1 MKNFFSGEFMPLNT
15 STLDLIRNAIRD
27 IPNWPE
33 PGVMF
38 RDISTL
44 LKNPPA
50 FRAVVDILV
59 ERYRDQGITVVAGLD
74 ARGFIFAP
82 IIAYELGIGFVPI
95 RKKGKLPYTTVSKS
109 YTLEYGDINTV
120 EMHID
125 AVQSGDKVLVIDD
138 LIATGGT
145 MLAAC
150 SLITDLGAHVAE
162 CAVVSDLLYLNGSNL
177 IKEQGFDVFAILEYK

>member
-1 MKNFFSGEFMPLNT
+1 MILNPAT
-15 STLDLIRNAIRD
+15 IDIIRSAIRD

-44 LKNPPA
+44 LKNPQA
-50 FRAVVDILV
+50 FRAVVDVLV
-59 ERYRDQGITVVAGLD
+59 ERYRNAGVTVVAGLD
-74 ARGFIFAP
+74 ARGFIFGP
-82 IIAYELGIGFVPI
+82 IVAYELGIGFVPI

-125 AVQSGDKVLVIDD
+125 AVHKGDRVLVIDD

-150 SLITDLGAHVAE
+150 SLITELGAEVAE
-162 CAVVSDLLYLNGSNL
+162 CAVVSDLLYLGGSKL
-177 IKEQGFDVFAILEYK
+177 IKQQGFEVFAILEYR

>member
-1 MKNFFSGEFMPLNT
+1 MVFTEENIS
-15 STLDLIRNAIRD
+15 LIRSSIRD

-44 LKNPPA
+44 LKDPKT
-50 FRAVVDILV
+50 FRLVSDIFV
-59 ERYRDQGITVVAGLD
+59 ERYREKGITVVAGLD
-74 ARGFIFAP
+74 ARGFIFGP
-82 IIAYELGIGFVPI
+82 VVAYELNIGFVPI
-95 RKKGKLPYTTVSKS
+95 RKKGKLPYTTISKS

-125 AVQSGDKVLVIDD
+125 AVHKDDKVLLIDD

-150 SLITDLGAHVAE
+150 SLIKELGAEVVE
-162 CAVVSDLLYLNGSNL
+162 CAVVSDLLYLNGSEL
-177 IKEQGFDVFAILEYK
+177 IKKNGFNVFSVVDYE

>member
-1 MKNFFSGEFMPLNT
+1 MDSSQK
-15 STLDLIRNAIRD
+15 TLDYIRSSIRD

-44 LKNPPA
+44 LTNPQS

-59 ERYRDQGITVVAGLD
+59 ERYRDKGINVVAGLD
-74 ARGFIFAP
+74 ARGFIFGP
-82 IIAYELGIGFVPI
+82 IVAYELGIGFVPI

-125 AVQSGDKVLVIDD
+125 AVHSGDKVLVIDD

-150 SLITDLGAHVAE
+150 SLITEMGAEIVE
-162 CAVVSDLLYLNGSNL
+162 CAVVSDLLYLNGSQL
-177 IKEQGFDVFAILEYK
+177 IRKQGFKVFAILEYQ

>member
-1 MKNFFSGEFMPLNT
+1 MTINQQALT
-15 STLDLIRNAIRD
+15 LIRDSIRD

-44 LKNPPA
+44 LQNPGA

-59 ERYRDQGITVVAGLD
+59 ERYRGQNITQVAGLD
-74 ARGFIFAP
+74 ARGFIFGP
-82 IIAYELGIGFVPI
+82 IVAYELGIGFIPI

-125 AVQSGDKVLVIDD
+125 AVHKDDKVLVIDD

-150 SLITDLGAHVAE
+150 SLITDLGAEVAE
-162 CAVVSDLLYLNGSNL
+162 CAVVSDLLYLNGSKL
-177 IKEQGFDVFAILEYK
+177 IREQGFKVFSVLEYNN

>member
-1 MKNFFSGEFMPLNT
+1 MIYSAE
-15 STLDLIRNAIRD
+15 TLSLIRSAIRD

-44 LKNPPA
+44 LKNPQA

-59 ERYRDQGITVVAGLD
+59 ERYRNSGINIVAGLD
-74 ARGFIFAP
+74 ARGFIFGP
-82 IIAYELGIGFVPI
+82 IVAYELGIGFVPI

-125 AVQSGDKVLVIDD
+125 AVHAGDKVLVIDD

-150 SLITDLGAHVAE
+150 SLITELGAEVTE

-177 IKEQGFDVFAILEYK
+177 IREQGFKVFSILEYK

>member
-1 MKNFFSGEFMPLNT
+1 MKQQARLEM
-15 STLDLIRNAIRD
+15 IRNSIRD

-33 PGVMF
+33 PNVMF

-44 LKNPPA
+44 LQDPKA
-50 FRAVVDILV
+50 FHAVIDILV
-59 ERYRDQGITVVAGLD
+59 ERYKDSKATVVAGLD
-74 ARGFIFAP
+74 ARGFIFGP
-82 IIAYELGIGFVPI
+82 IVAYELGIGFVPI

-120 EMHID
+120 ELHID
-125 AVQSGDKVLVIDD
+125 AVKKGDKVIVVDD

-150 SLITDLGAHVAE
+150 SLISELGADVLE
-162 CAVVSDLLYLNGSNL
+162 CAVVSDLLYLNGSEL
-177 IKEQGFDVFAILEYK
+177 IKKQGFKVFSILEYND

>member
-1 MKNFFSGEFMPLNT
+1 MTKLEM
-15 STLDLIRNAIRD
+15 IRSSIRD

-44 LKNPPA
+44 LQNPEA
-50 FRAVVDILV
+50 FRAVIDILV
-59 ERYRDQGITVVAGLD
+59 ERYKDQNIDTIAGLD
-74 ARGFIFAP
+74 ARGFIFGP
-82 IIAYELGIGFVPI
+82 VVAYELGIGFVPI
-95 RKKGKLPYTTVSKS
+95 RKKGKLPYTTVSRS
-109 YTLEYGDINTV
+109 YTLEYGDVNTV

-125 AVQSGDKVLVIDD
+125 AVKPGDKVLVIDD

-150 SLITDLGAHVAE
+150 SLITELKAEVFE
-162 CAVVSDLLYLNGSNL
+162 CAVVSDLVNLNGSKL
-177 IKEQGFDVFAILEYK
+177 IKEQGFKVFSLLEYL

>member
-1 MKNFFSGEFMPLNT
+1 MVA
-15 STLDLIRNAIRD
+15 TLDRLDVIRNSIRD

-44 LKNPPA
+44 LQSPA
-50 FRAVVDILV
+50 AFKAVVDVLV
-59 ERYRDQGITVVAGLD
+59 ERYKEQKIDVVAGLD
-74 ARGFIFAP
+74 ARGFIFGP
-82 IIAYELGIGFVPI
+82 VVAYELGIGFVPI

-125 AVQSGDKVLVIDD
+125 AVHRGDKVLVIDD

-150 SLITDLGAHVAE
+150 SLITELGAEVAE

-177 IKEQGFDVFAILEYK
+177 IKEQGYKVFSILEYN

>member
-1 MKNFFSGEFMPLNT
+1 MTIKQV
-15 STLDLIRNAIRD
+15 TLDLIRNSIRD

-44 LKNPPA
+44 LKDPEA

-59 ERYRDQGITVVAGLD
+59 ERYRDQGITQVAGLD
-74 ARGFIFAP
+74 ARGFIFGP
-82 IIAYELGIGFVPI
+82 IVAYELGIGFVPV

-125 AVQSGDKVLVIDD
+125 AVHKGDKVLVIDD

-150 SLITDLGAHVAE
+150 SLITELGAEVAE
-162 CAVVSDLLYLNGSNL
+162 CAVVSDLLYLNGSKL
-177 IKEQGFDVFAILEYK
+177 IREQGFKVFGILEYNN

>member
-1 MKNFFSGEFMPLNT
+1 MTK
-15 STLDLIRNAIRD
+15 LDIIRNSIRD

-44 LKNPPA
+44 LQNPEA
-50 FRAVVDILV
+50 FRLVIDILV
-59 ERYRDQGITVVAGLD
+59 ERYKGQNITTIAGLD
-74 ARGFIFAP
+74 ARGFIFGP
-82 IIAYELGIGFVPI
+82 VVAYELGIGFVPI
-95 RKKGKLPYTTVSKS
+95 RKKGKLPYTTVSRS

-125 AVQSGDKVLVIDD
+125 AVKPSDKVLVIDD

-150 SLITDLGAHVAE
+150 ALITELGAEVFE
-162 CAVVSDLLYLNGSNL
+162 CAVVSDLIALGGSKL
-177 IKEQGFDVFAILEYK
+177 IKEQGFKVFSLLEYN

>member
-1 MKNFFSGEFMPLNT
+1 MVAEQ
-15 STLDLIRNAIRD
+15 TLDMIRGSIRD

-44 LKNPPA
+44 LQSPA
-50 FRAVVDILV
+50 AFKAVVDVLV
-59 ERYRDQGITVVAGLD
+59 ERYRNAGVTVVAGLD
-74 ARGFIFAP
+74 ARGFIFGP
-82 IIAYELGIGFVPI
+82 VVAYELGIGFVPI

-125 AVQSGDKVLVIDD
+125 AVHKGDKVLVIDD

-150 SLITDLGAHVAE
+150 SLITELGAEVAE
-162 CAVVSDLLYLNGSNL
+162 CAVVSDLLYLNGSKL
-177 IKEQGFDVFAILEYK
+177 IKEQGFKVFSVLEYN

>member
-1 MKNFFSGEFMPLNT
+1 MVNSAA
-15 STLDLIRNAIRD
+15 TLDMIRNSIRD

-44 LKNPPA
+44 LQSPEA

-59 ERYRDQGITVVAGLD
+59 ERYRGKGVNVVAGLD
-74 ARGFIFAP
+74 ARGFIFGP
-82 IIAYELGIGFVPI
+82 VVAYELGIGFVPI
-95 RKKGKLPYTTVSKS
+95 RKKGKLPYTTVSKI
-109 YTLEYGDINTV
+109 YTLEYGDINTF
-120 EMHID
+120 EINID
-125 AVQSGDKVLVIDD
+125 EIHRGEKVLVIDD

-150 SLITDLGAHVAE
+150 SLIKELGAEVH
-162 CAVVSDLLYLNGSNL
+162 
-177 IKEQGFDVFAILEYK
+177 

>member
-1 MKNFFSGEFMPLNT
+1 MVNSAA
-15 STLDLIRNAIRD
+15 TLDMIRNSIRD

-44 LKNPPA
+44 LQSPEA

-59 ERYRDQGITVVAGLD
+59 ERYRDKGVNVVAGLD
-74 ARGFIFAP
+74 ARGFIFGP
-82 IIAYELGIGFVPI
+82 VVAYELGIGFVPI

-125 AVQSGDKVLVIDD
+125 AVHRGEKVLVIDD

-150 SLITDLGAHVAE
+150 SLIKELGAEVHE
-162 CAVVSDLLYLNGSNL
+162 CAVVSDLLYLNGSKL
-177 IKEQGFDVFAILEYK
+177 IREQGFDVFSILEYK

>member
-1 MKNFFSGEFMPLNT
+1 MPLNT

>member
-1 MKNFFSGEFMPLNT
+1 MSVYNQTN
-15 STLDLIRNAIRD
+15 LDLIRNSIRD

-44 LKNPPA
+44 LQNPKA
-50 FRAVVDILV
+50 FKLVVDILV
-59 ERYRDQGITVVAGLD
+59 ERYRDKGVTLVAGLD
-74 ARGFIFAP
+74 ARGFIFGP
-82 IIAYELGIGFVPI
+82 VVAYELGIGFVPI

-109 YTLEYGDINTV
+109 YTLEYGDVNTV

-125 AVQSGDKVLVIDD
+125 AVTKQDNVLVIDD

-150 SLITDLGAHVAE
+150 SLITELGAKVAE
-162 CAVVSDLLYLNGSNL
+162 CAVVSDLLYLSGSQL
-177 IKEQGFDVFAILEYK
+177 IKEQGFKVFSVLEYK

>member
-1 MKNFFSGEFMPLNT
+1 MTVAIK
-15 STLDLIRNAIRD
+15 TLDLIRNSIRD

-44 LKNPPA
+44 LKSPEA

-59 ERYRDQGITVVAGLD
+59 ERYRNQGITVVAGLD

-82 IIAYELGIGFVPI
+82 VVAYELGIGFIPI

-109 YTLEYGDINTV
+109 YTLEYGDVNTV

-125 AVQSGDKVLVIDD
+125 AVQRGDKVLVIDD

-150 SLITDLGAHVAE
+150 SLITELGAVVSE
-162 CAVVSDLLYLNGSNL
+162 CAVVSDLLYLNGSKL
-177 IKEQGFDVFAILEYK
+177 IKDQGFDVFAILEYK

>member
-1 MKNFFSGEFMPLNT
+1 MSSNQQ
-15 STLDLIRNAIRD
+15 TLALIRNAIRD

-44 LKNPPA
+44 LKNPLA
-50 FRAVVDILV
+50 FRAVVDIFV
-59 ERYRDQGITVVAGLD
+59 ARYQDQGISTVAGLD
-74 ARGFIFAP
+74 ARGFIFGP
-82 IIAYELGIGFVPI
+82 IVAYELGIGFVPI
-95 RKKGKLPYTTVSKS
+95 RKKGKLPYTCVSKS

-125 AVQSGDKVLVIDD
+125 AVHAGDKVLVIDD

-150 SLITDLGAHVAE
+150 SLISELGAEVTE

-177 IKEQGFDVFAILEYK
+177 IKEQGYKVFAILEYN